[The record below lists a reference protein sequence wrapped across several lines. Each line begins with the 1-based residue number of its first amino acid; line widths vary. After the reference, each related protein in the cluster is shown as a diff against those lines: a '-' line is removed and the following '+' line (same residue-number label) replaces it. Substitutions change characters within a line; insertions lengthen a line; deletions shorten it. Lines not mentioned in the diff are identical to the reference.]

1 MKFATN
7 QSKSTC
13 LLRCFF
19 VFVVMFCSTVGHSQ
33 ELTQIKKL
41 CDDVSSQNKAM
52 AKQAGYD
59 LDVLCSQVFSAA
71 SPSKGVVPAPVL
83 VARDTVS
90 SPDYVS
96 SGTGA
101 AGVGTV
107 SNAEKPKPSL
117 KPFGY
122 DLFANAPTTF
132 APAASIAVSDGYLL
146 GPGDTL
152 DILFYGKENKTFSL
166 EINREGFVDFLEL
179 GPVALTG
186 LTYGEAKKML
196 QARISK
202 QIIGTQVSISM
213 GLLRSMQIFVL
224 GEAFKPGAYTVS
236 SLSTITHALINSG
249 GITNIGSLRNIQLK
263 REGKLIAKL
272 DLYDL
277 LLSGDTS
284 NDVRIQEG
292 DVIYIPTVGDQV
304 SINGQVL
311 RPAIYELKGGESVGD
326 LIDLAGGLG
335 IKAFSGSSRL
345 QRINDDGFLT
355 VLDLD
360 IKKQGDRDL
369 VLKGGDYF
377 TIDKITDFKKDIVT
391 LSGAVRHKGEFSW
404 REGMRLLDI
413 FSDRDRL
420 DHQADLDIALLVRE
434 LENSADLKVYTFN
447 LGNLLSNATEID
459 NLRLKPRDR
468 IMVFADYQDRA
479 EVMAPFIK
487 NLKRQASIDGMARVV
502 TASGKVRYP
511 GEYPLTE
518 DMTVQDLIVLSGGL
532 LDSAYSQ
539 TAEISRLDLSNP
551 NRAVRSGFILNL
563 ASSSSKILLP
573 SDRVTFRAIPDYQET
588 RSISLEGEFVFPG
601 TYVFD
606 KGETL
611 SSLILRAGGFTDEA
625 FIEGSVFLRESLR
638 KREEEEIDRLIGLL
652 NDEIA
657 DAQLRNVNSGMG
669 ADKIDVDAQKAAVSS
684 LVSTVAMGRMVIPL
698 VDIMANQAQDILLKD
713 GDRLIIPKFSQEVSI
728 LGEVRRPTS
737 YLYNPNFKRS
747 DYIKQSGG
755 FKDRADKRSVY
766 IVKADG
772 SIIMPRKSLFVFRSA
787 NNSIAPGDTIVVPL
801 DADDKNI
808 RGMELLSEVSQII
821 YQLSLGAAAI
831 NSLNN
836 N

>member
-1 MKFATN
+1 MKFTTN

-19 VFVVMFCSTVGHSQ
+19 VFVVLLCSTVSHSQ
-33 ELTQIKKL
+33 DLAQIKKL
-41 CDDVSSQNKAM
+41 CGNVSPQNKAM

-59 LDVLCSQVFSAA
+59 LDVLCSEVSVAA
-71 SPSKGVVPAPVL
+71 SPSKGVVPASIL
-83 VARDTVS
+83 VERDTVS
-90 SPDYVS
+90 SPSYVS
-96 SGTGA
+96 
-101 AGVGTV
+101 GTV
-107 SNAEKPKPSL
+107 ASMGAISNTKKPQPSL

-152 DILFYGKENKTFSL
+152 DILFYGKENRTFSL
-166 EINREGFVDFLEL
+166 EINREGFVDFPDL
-179 GPVALTG
+179 GPVGLAG

-196 QARISK
+196 QARISS
-202 QIIGTQVSISM
+202 QTIGTQVSISM

-236 SLSTITHALINSG
+236 SLSTVTHALINSG
-249 GITNIGSLRNIQLK
+249 GVTDIGSLRNIQLK
-263 REGKLIAKL
+263 REGKVIAEL

-284 NDVRIQEG
+284 NDARIQEG

-311 RPAIYELKGGESVGD
+311 RPAIYELKGGESIED
-326 LIDLAGGLG
+326 LIELSGGLG
-335 IKAFSGSSRL
+335 SKAFPGSSRL

-360 IKKQGDRDL
+360 VKKQRDRDI

-377 TIDKITDFKKDIVT
+377 TVDKITDYKKDIIT

-413 FSDRDRL
+413 ISDRDML

-434 LENSADLKVYTFN
+434 LKNSADLVVYTFSLEN
-447 LGNLLSNATEID
+447 LFSNATGTD
-459 NLRLKPRDR
+459 NLKLEPRDR
-468 IMVFADYQDRA
+468 IVVFADYQNRA

-502 TASGKVRYP
+502 TASGKVRFP
-511 GEYPLTE
+511 GEYPFTE
-518 DMTVQDLIVLSGGL
+518 AMTLQDLIVLSGGL
-532 LDSAYSQ
+532 LDSTYSQ
-539 TAEISRLDLSNP
+539 TAEISRLDLSDP
-551 NRAVRSGFILNL
+551 NRAVRSSFILNL
-563 ASSSSKILLP
+563 ASSSPNKLLP
-573 SDRVTFRAIPDYQET
+573 SDRVTFRAIPEYQET
-588 RSISLEGEFVFPG
+588 RNISLEGEFVFPG
-601 TYVFD
+601 TYVFG

-611 SSLILRAGGFTDEA
+611 TSVIRRAGGFTDEA
-625 FIEGSVFLRESLR
+625 FIDGSVFLRELLR
-638 KREEEEIDRLIGLL
+638 KREEKEIDRLVGLL

-657 DAQLRNVNSGMG
+657 DAQLRNFNSGMG
-669 ADKIDVDAQKAAVSS
+669 ADKIDVDAQEAAVSS
-684 LVSTVAMGRMVIPL
+684 LLSTVATGRMVIPL
-698 VDIMANQAQDILLKD
+698 ADIMANRTQDLILTD
-713 GDRLIIPKFSQEVSI
+713 GDRLIIPKFSQAVSV
-728 LGEVRRPTS
+728 LGEVRRPSS
-737 YLYNPNFKRS
+737 YLYNPNFKKS

-755 FKDRADKRSVY
+755 FKDRADKKSIY

-772 SIIMPRKSLFVFRSA
+772 TIIMPKKGLFVFRSEK
-787 NNSIAPGDTIVVPL
+787 NSISSGDTIVVPL
-801 DADDKNI
+801 DADETEI
-808 RGMELLSEVSQII
+808 HGIELLAEVTQII

>member
-1 MKFATN
+1 MKFTTN

-19 VFVVMFCSTVGHSQ
+19 VFVVLLCSTVSHSQ
-33 ELTQIKKL
+33 DLAQIKKL
-41 CDDVSSQNKAM
+41 CGNVSPQNKAM

-59 LDVLCSQVFSAA
+59 LDVLCSEVSVAA
-71 SPSKGVVPAPVL
+71 YPSKGVVPASIL
-83 VARDTVS
+83 VERDTVS
-90 SPDYVS
+90 SPSYVS
-96 SGTGA
+96 
-101 AGVGTV
+101 GTV
-107 SNAEKPKPSL
+107 ASVGAISNAEKPQPSL

-152 DILFYGKENKTFSL
+152 DILFYGKENRTFSL
-166 EINREGFVDFLEL
+166 EINREGFVDFPDL
-179 GPVALTG
+179 GPVGLAG

-196 QARISK
+196 QARISS
-202 QIIGTQVSISM
+202 QTIGTQVSISM

-236 SLSTITHALINSG
+236 SLSTVTHALINSG
-249 GITNIGSLRNIQLK
+249 GVTDIGSLRNIQLK
-263 REGKLIAKL
+263 REGKVIAEL

-284 NDVRIQEG
+284 NDARIQEG

-311 RPAIYELKGGESVGD
+311 RPAIYELKGGESIGD
-326 LIDLAGGLG
+326 LIELSGGLG
-335 IKAFSGSSRL
+335 SKAFPGSSRL

-360 IKKQGDRDL
+360 VKKQRDRDI

-377 TIDKITDFKKDIVT
+377 TVDKITDYKKDIIT

-413 FSDRDRL
+413 IFDRDML

-434 LENSADLKVYTFN
+434 LENSADLVVYTFS
-447 LGNLLSNATEID
+447 LGNLFSNATETD
-459 NLRLKPRDR
+459 NLKLEPRDR
-468 IMVFADYQDRA
+468 IVVFADYQNRA
-479 EVMAPFIK
+479 EVMAPFIE

-502 TASGKVRYP
+502 TASGKVRFP

-518 DMTVQDLIVLSGGL
+518 AMTVQDLIVLSGGL

-539 TAEISRLDLSNP
+539 TAEISRLDLSDP
-551 NRAVRSGFILNL
+551 NRAVRSSFNLNL
-563 ASSSSKILLP
+563 ASSSPKKLLP

-588 RSISLEGEFVFPG
+588 RNISLEGEFVFPG
-601 TYVFD
+601 TYVFG

-611 SSLILRAGGFTDEA
+611 TSVIRRAGGFTDEA
-625 FIEGSVFLRESLR
+625 FIDGSVFLRELLR
-638 KREEEEIDRLIGLL
+638 KREEKEIDRLVGLL

-657 DAQLRNVNSGMG
+657 DAQLRNFNSGMG
-669 ADKIDVDAQKAAVSS
+669 AEKIDVDAQAAAVSS
-684 LVSTVAMGRMVIPL
+684 LLSTVATGRMVIPL
-698 VDIMANQAQDILLKD
+698 ADIMANRTQDLILRD
-713 GDRLIIPKFSQEVSI
+713 GDRLIIPKFSQEISV
-728 LGEVRRPTS
+728 LGEVRRPSS
-737 YLYNPNFKRS
+737 YLYNPNSKKS

-755 FKDRADKRSVY
+755 FKDRADKKSIY

-772 SIIMPRKSLFVFRSA
+772 TIIIPKKGLFVFRSEK
-787 NNSIAPGDTIVVPL
+787 NSISSGDTIVVPL
-801 DADDKNI
+801 DADETEI
-808 RGMELLSEVSQII
+808 HGIQLLSEVSRIL
-821 YQLSLGAAAI
+821 YQLALGAAAV
-831 NSLNN
+831 NSFNN